1 MVVVMAKV
9 PRPGVCKTRL
19 IPALGAEGAAGLA
32 AAMAEDVFATV
43 EASRLPWRVAIAGT
57 LDHPWVGRL
66 RAPVDAQPPGDL
78 GQRLAAALP
87 RGGIAVGTDCPLL
100 PAALLLEAER
110 ARVDLFCAAA
120 DDGGY
125 VLVKASPRAVERGVF
140 EGVRWSAADTL
151 QSQIDRAHT
160 LALTT
165 AVVRGWYD
173 IDEPADLARLRA
185 EPALPAHTRAFLES
199 R

>member
-9 PRPGVCKTRL
+9 PLPGRCKTRL

-32 AAMAEDVFATV
+32 AAMAEDVFTTV
-43 EASRLPWRVAIAGT
+43 EASRLPWRVAISGA
-57 LDHPWVGRL
+57 LDNPWVDQL
-66 RAPVDAQPPGDL
+66 RAPVESQAEGDL
-78 GQRLAAALP
+78 GTRLAAALP

-110 ARVDLFCAAA
+110 SRVDLFCAAS

-125 VLVKASPRAVERGVF
+125 VLVKANARAVELGVF
-140 EGVRWSAADTL
+140 EGVAWSTRETLRSQLDRGAAL
-151 QSQIDRAHT
+151 GLRCG
-160 LALTT
+160 
-165 AVVRGWYD
+165 VVHGYYD
-173 IDEPADLARLRA
+173 IDEPADLTRLRA
-185 EPALPAHTRAFLES
+185 EPALPAHTRAFLEA